1 MDDSSSTY
9 YGLYVN
15 LKDESTNKIKEKN
28 LNSYFIDKIRTTI
41 KSLLS
46 DINNDLVKTFLKEL
60 DKLNEEEIKN
70 KISSLTIENEEI
82 VENIEK

>member
-1 MDDSSSTY
+1 M
-9 YGLYVN
+9 
-15 LKDESTNKIKEKN
+15 
-28 LNSYFIDKIRTTI
+28 
-41 KSLLS
+41 S

-82 VENIEK
+82 VENIEKIEKWNQEKLLDEFIT